1 MSTKTTT
8 TAMEYLSCPRADG
21 VVSSLLT
28 TFVVEKIDGRYPTG
42 SKADTLRA
50 MADFFAGSKSAV
62 KSVSADVL
70 KRQSVRGKGSR
81 GRITATPESVLSA
94 VRSGKIDA
102 DELKTLLASM

>member
-1 MSTKTTT
+1 MEKKTTS
-8 TAMEYLSCPRADG
+8 MEYLSCPSSDG
-21 VVSSLLT
+21 TVSSMLDL
-28 TFVVEKIDGRYPTG
+28 FGVAKVDGRYPTG
-42 SKADTLRA
+42 VKADTLRA
-50 MADFFAGSKSAV
+50 IADFFAGSKSAV

>member
-1 MSTKTTT
+1 MEKKTTS
-8 TAMEYLSCPRADG
+8 MEYLSCPSSDG
-21 VVSSLLT
+21 TVSSMLDL
-28 TFVVEKIDGRYPTG
+28 FGVAKVDGRYPTG

-94 VRSGKIDA
+94 VRSGKIDKS
-102 DELKTLLASM
+102 ELEALLSSM

>member
-1 MSTKTTT
+1 MSTKTT

-21 VVSSLLT
+21 VVSSMLT
-28 TFVVEKIDGRYPTG
+28 LFGVEQIDGRYPTG
-42 SKADTLRA
+42 AKADTLRA

-62 KSVSADVL
+62 KTVSADVV